1 MIAVVQDEIARFWQ
15 AMEEEKKRHNQQ
27 KEAAGLRRT
36 EQREHSLALSNPQ
49 KKQKYDM
56 MLYKCYRQL
65 KADGMAD
72 DKIITFFPDMKKY
85 TSLD

>member
-1 MIAVVQDEIARFWQ
+1 MIAVVQDEIARSLQ
-15 AMEEEKKRHNQQ
+15 ALVEEKKRHNQQ
-27 KEAAGLRRT
+27 KEAASLRRT
-36 EQREHSLALSNPQ
+36 EHLALSHQQ